1 VTVTKSKRTE
11 PWFVICQTIANWVEN
26 ESGLSKRIWGE
37 FYKVIDCSDVI
48 IQVLHSIQSLI
59 CVKFTKCL
67 IWKGFGLPWSYGNS
81 LQASRDLYSQRKK
94 PFCDG
99 LSVPLPSTRVSE

>member
-1 VTVTKSKRTE
+1 MK
-11 PWFVICQTIANWVEN
+11 A
-26 ESGLSKRIWGE
+26 GLSKRIWGE

-67 IWKGFGLPWSYGNS
+67 I
-81 LQASRDLYSQRKK
+81 
-94 PFCDG
+94 
-99 LSVPLPSTRVSE
+99 